1 VVLPLASRARR
12 AVLAATLVFG
22 TVATGLSGGVA
33 AAQDVDAQNLE
44 TQGKAKP
51 AEWAACAADVL
62 AEIPVA
68 ERLKVSC
75 TAYPVPLD
83 HDRPR
88 GDKLGIAM
96 MKRPA
101 DDQANKIGSLFINPG
116 GPGGAGLI
124 YSAYGSS
131 FFLPEIMKR
140 FDLIGFD
147 PRGVGRSNPLKCFKT
162 QEEALEVFDRQ
173 SPVPV
178 TKKEIR
184 DTIDA
189 TEDYT
194 DACRKNAGPLL
205 KHMSTEDVARD
216 LDLMRQGVGDKAL
229 TFVGFSYGTLLGA
242 TYANIFPS
250 RSRAIVIDGNVD
262 PNLRTHDGAQYDRE
276 RAQGFEIALDAFLK
290 RCDTVGVKCAYSDGD
305 PRKKFDEARD
315 HLRTKSIT
323 LPDGKSLTYAGY
335 IGRVTSDLYAPTRF
349 PALAAWLQSVYN
361 VIHPAAAGT
370 LSAQD
375 LTALAAV
382 PPLANKH
389 GLADIRAGVA
399 GDSEYIWDDSY
410 YGVNC
415 TDKPFARTP
424 ELFPFIAAKWERE
437 SPTFGRQQ
445 AASDLLTCATW
456 PNRHPDRWAGPW
468 NRKTPNPVV
477 VVGNYYDPATQYK
490 FSQRMAKQLG
500 NARLISVDSFGHCI
514 LGDSAG
520 TDAVVTDYLVN
531 LKAPR
536 NGLVFQPNAQPFA

>member
-1 VVLPLASRARR
+1 
-12 AVLAATLVFG
+12 LAATLVFG
-22 TVATGLSGGVA
+22 TVATGLTGGVA
-33 AAQDVDAQNLE
+33 AAQDLEAQ
-44 TQGKAKP
+44 GAAKP
-51 AEWAACAADVL
+51 AEWAKCADDVL

-68 ERLKVSC
+68 QRDKVSC
-75 TAYPVPLD
+75 TAYQVPLD
-83 HDRPR
+83 HSRPR

-124 YSAYGSS
+124 YSAYGTS

-162 QEEALEVFDRQ
+162 QEEANEVYARQ

-189 TEDYT
+189 TKDYT
-194 DACRKNAGPLL
+194 DACAANAGPLL

-229 TFVGFSYGTLLGA
+229 TYVGFSYGTLLGA
-242 TYANIFPS
+242 TYANIFPNK
-250 RSRAIVIDGNVD
+250 SRAIVIDGNVD
-262 PNLRTHDGAQYDRE
+262 PNLRTHDGTQYDRE

-290 RCDTVGVKCAYSDGD
+290 RCDTVGTPCAFSDGN
-305 PRKKFDEARD
+305 PRAKFDETRD
-315 HLRTKSIT
+315 YLRTKSIT
-323 LPDGKSLTYAGY
+323 LPGGAIVTHAGY
-335 IGRVTSDLYAPTRF
+335 IGRVTGDLYAPARF
-349 PALAAWLQSVYN
+349 KALAAWLQSIYAEL
-361 VIHPAAAGT
+361 HPAAVSAM
-370 LSAQD
+370 SAQD
-375 LTALAAV
+375 LAAAAEVPALV
-382 PPLANKH
+382 NKH
-389 GLADIRAGVA
+389 GLADINAGVV
-399 GDSEYIWDDSY
+399 GDSEYLDDDSY

-415 TDKPFARTP
+415 TDKPFVRAP
-424 ELFPFIAAKWERE
+424 ELFPFIANKWERE

-445 AASDLLTCATW
+445 AASDLLTCASW
-456 PNRHPDRWAGPW
+456 PVRHPDRWDGPW

-490 FSQRMAKQLG
+490 FAQRMAKQLG

-514 LGDSAG
+514 LGKSAG

-531 LKAPR
+531 LKAPS
-536 NGLVFQPNAQPFA
+536 NGLVFPPTVQPF